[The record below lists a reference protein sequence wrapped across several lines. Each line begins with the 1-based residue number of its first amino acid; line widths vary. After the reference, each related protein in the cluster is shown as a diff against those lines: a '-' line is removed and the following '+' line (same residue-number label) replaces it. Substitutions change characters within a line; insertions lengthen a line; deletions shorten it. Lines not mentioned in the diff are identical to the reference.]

1 MGRKWMN
8 GRTYSAC
15 TFLPLRSCWELNLI
29 WLWLYN
35 WKVFRERRGRSRNR
49 KGRDAWSE
57 QAFNCKWGITPF
69 YLILTM
75 TVSHWPLLWQWQFF
89 TNFLSSLSWKW
100 QFITHLK
107 FMLWLETLRKTKTKY
122 FIINNQTKRN
132 ISEKPRLKVLKEMST
147 KD

>member
-1 MGRKWMN
+1 MN
-8 GRTYSAC
+8 GWTYSVAC
-15 TFLPLRSCWELNLI
+15 TFLPLHYALAG
-29 WLWLYN
+29 N
-35 WKVFRERRGRSRNR
+35 WISYGFGFITGRYAGKEGRGRSRNR

-89 TNFLSSLSWKW
+89 TNFPSSLSWKW